1 MHRRISYEKSIHI
14 LQSIMLNH
22 FHGWLRLPITNL
34 IERNDII
41 RFCCSR
47 SWQASHIMR
56 ALFALNQIEH
66 HDEYPQEIKSL
77 PRQPYSAYDDLYK
90 LACSVDFSNAAL
102 IGIELIKKI
111 LHLADIYFPE
121 VRSQS
126 FLKTIDCSVAII
138 DPLKMGLKYEKREQ
152 LALSTAKAYSSIQGI
167 QGILIDGSIAKGI
180 SDKNSDIDIT
190 TYCTMIP
197 DLDIRKKRTRM
208 IDENSIIIAE
218 SDRFTL
224 DGIYVHI
231 DFELID
237 EVERAFSSPTW
248 QSLGIWESIQC
259 GKIVYDSNML
269 LQRWKDALSNMN
281 LESRK
286 NLVIELFSRLHE
298 DYQRLSIAIE
308 IDDPVYF
315 SIILGNILTH
325 YFQIL
330 CLVNHRFIVFPKW
343 MHIIIH
349 ELSYK
354 PVDVYE
360 KFSDILSI
368 ELEHKNLFK
377 IIEGLRELIS
387 DLLDLTENLFNIPK
401 NLSSL

>member
-1 MHRRISYEKSIHI
+1 
-14 LQSIMLNH
+14 MLNH

-77 PRQPYSAYDDLYK
+77 PRQPYSAYDGLYK
-90 LACSVDFSNAAL
+90 LACSADFSNAVL
-102 IGIELIKKI
+102 IGIGLIRKI
-111 LHLADIYFPE
+111 LDMTDIYFPE

-126 FLKTIDCSVAII
+126 FLKTIDSSSVTTI
-138 DPLKMGLKYEKREQ
+138 DPLKMGLKYEKQEQ
-152 LALSTAKAYSSIQGI
+152 LALSTARAYSSIQGI

-180 SDKNSDIDIT
+180 SDKHSDIDIT
-190 TYCTMIP
+190 TYCTTIP
-197 DLDIRKKRTRM
+197 DLDIRRKRTRM

-224 DGIYVHI
+224 DGTYVHI

-237 EVERAFSSPTW
+237 EVERSFSLPTW

-269 LQRWKDALSNMN
+269 LQRWKDTLSNMN
-281 LESRK
+281 LESSK

-298 DYQRLSIAIE
+298 DYQRLNIAIE

-343 MHIIIH
+343 MLTIIH
-349 ELSYK
+349 ELNYK
-354 PVDVYE
+354 PNNVYE

-377 IIEGLRELIS
+377 IIEDLRELIS
-387 DLLDLTENLFNIPK
+387 DLLDLTKNLYNIPK
-401 NLSSL
+401 NLSFI